1 MRFCATIFLLFFSCV
16 TALQADVIYLKNG
29 KKLECT
35 GVREEGNEVKYT
47 IAGGTVAIPK
57 SMVIRIEKSDSKK
70 LETLAETKIAPAPDT
85 MQNPQQ
91 QSLSDVKTNERLAR
105 FYTDR
110 GKEFAEK
117 KDFHRA
123 LEQFEKAYG
132 YFKNEAT
139 TLNLAV
145 AYYLLK
151 DDWNADA
158 NFREVLRRNPN
169 NTIALNYL
177 AEMHW
182 RKEELDE
189 ARDYWKRSL
198 KIEDDPAIREKLER
212 LDKEQTA
219 SANYDSSV
227 TNHFLIRYDGG
238 RGESSV
244 TAEISEFLEEAYR
257 RLSSQYELHPSEPFV
272 VILYPRQQYF
282 NVMDVPM
289 WSAGAN
295 DGKIKLPIKGIT
307 SMNDELR
314 GVLIHELSHSFVDLK
329 TLKNCPG
336 WLHEGLAKYSEGE
349 RVSQQGK
356 QGLKNLI
363 ASNSLPRFGKLEGS
377 FASVNAQTAAVLY
390 LQSLSFIEY
399 LIDRHRLYQMNQ
411 LLDRLGKQERLSEA
425 FEQIYLVSLE
435 DMENRWRTDL
445 SLEE

>member
-1 MRFCATIFLLFFSCV
+1 MRPRLTLFLFLFSWATVLH
-16 TALQADVIYLKNG
+16 ADVIYLKNG
-29 KKLECT
+29 KKLECS
-35 GVREEGNEVKYT
+35 GAREEGTEVKYT
-47 IAGGTVAIPK
+47 IAGGAVSIPK
-57 SMVIRIEKSDSKK
+57 SMVIRIEKSDDKK
-70 LETLAETKIAPAPDT
+70 PGAQSQTKITLAPTVP
-85 MQNPQQ
+85 NPQN
-91 QSLSDVKTNERLAR
+91 QSLEDPKTKERLAR

-110 GKEFAEK
+110 GMEFAEQK
-117 KDFHRA
+117 KLQSAR
-123 LEQFEKAYG
+123 EQFEKAYN
-132 YFKNEAT
+132 YYKNETT

-151 DDWNADA
+151 DDWNADT

-169 NTIALNYL
+169 NTTALDYL

-182 RKEELDE
+182 RKEELDV

-198 KIEDDPAIREKLER
+198 KVKEDPAIREKLER
-212 LDKEQTA
+212 LEKEQTA
-219 SANYDSSV
+219 SANYSSSLSS
-227 TNHFLIRYDGG
+227 HFLIRYDGG
-238 RGESSV
+238 NAESSI
-244 TAEISEFLEEAYR
+244 TAEIADFLEEAYR
-257 RLSSQYELHPSEPFV
+257 QLSRQYDFFPSEPFV

-295 DGKIKLPIKGIT
+295 DGKIKLPIKGID
-307 SMNDELR
+307 SIDDELK

-349 RVSQQGK
+349 RVTQQGK
-356 QGLKNLI
+356 QSLKTLI
-363 ASNSLPRFGKLEGS
+363 ASNGLPRFRNLEGS
-377 FASVNAQTAAVLY
+377 FASVNAQTAVILY

-411 LLDRLGKQERLSEA
+411 LLDLLGKQEKFSEA
-425 FEQIYLVSLE
+425 FDRIYLVSLE

-445 SLEE
+445 SLE

>member
-1 MRFCATIFLLFFSCV
+1 MRRCAKLFLLFIGCA
-16 TALQADVIYLKNG
+16 TALHADVIYLKNG

-35 GVREEGNEVKYT
+35 GAREEGKEVKYT
-47 IAGGTVAIPK
+47 IDGGTVAIPK
-57 SMVIRIEKSDSKK
+57 SMVIRIEKSD
-70 LETLAETKIAPAPDT
+70 TKPGTSPQTKSAPTPES
-85 MQNPQQ
+85 MQDPQK
-91 QSLSDVKTNERLAR
+91 QSSEDPKTKERLAR

-110 GKEFAEK
+110 GMEFAEQ

-123 LEQFEKAYG
+123 LEQFEKAYN
-132 YFKNEAT
+132 YYKNET
-139 TLNLAV
+139 TALNLAI
-145 AYYLLK
+145 AYYFLK
-151 DDWNADA
+151 DDWNADT

-169 NTIALNYL
+169 NSIALNYL

-182 RKEELDE
+182 RKEELDV

-198 KIEDDPAIREKLER
+198 KVKDDPAIREKLEN
-212 LDKEQTA
+212 LEKEQTA
-219 SANYDSSV
+219 SANYSSSV
-227 TNHFLIRYDGG
+227 SSHFLIRYDGG
-238 RGESSV
+238 NAESSV
-244 TAEISEFLEEAYR
+244 TAEIVEFLEEAYR
-257 RLSSQYELHPSEPFV
+257 QLSKQYELYPSEPFV

-295 DGKIKLPIKGIT
+295 DGKIKLPIKGI
-307 SMNDELR
+307 SSVNDELK
-314 GVLIHELSHSFVDLK
+314 GVLIHELSHSFVDIK

-356 QGLKNLI
+356 QGLKTLI
-363 ASNSLPRFGKLEGS
+363 ASNSLPPFRQLKGS
-377 FASVNAQTAAVLY
+377 FASVNAQTAAILY

-411 LLDRLGKQERLSEA
+411 LLDLLGKQERFSEA
-425 FEQIYLVSLE
+425 FERIYLVSLE